1 MVPRGTQWS
10 ESRLDTG
17 QSGLTPFLIHM
28 LMLYEKQITKT
39 SIK

>member
-17 QSGLTPFLIHM
+17 LSLDLFLFNPYVYLI
-28 LMLYEKQITKT
+28 
-39 SIK
+39 